1 MTNTPPNS
9 PEKYPLETVQ
19 TLAVKVYKEMRW
31 TGQSPEEIPETLRK
45 SLTLNEKAPETYRA
59 GISEAFPDIGPD
71 LAIAALKY
79 VLENFPTI
87 QALAA
92 VTKTKLPLEKKAIE
106 LGFGDR
112 VRETLQNGYDDPD
125 IKNDGEPMN

>member
-1 MTNTPPNS
+1 MTNTPPSS
-9 PEKYPLETVQ
+9 PGEYPLETVQ

-31 TGQSPEEIPETLRK
+31 TGQSPEEILETLRA
-45 SLTLNEKAPETYRA
+45 SLTLNEKDSETYRA
-59 GISEAFPDIGPD
+59 GLSEAFPDIGPD

-79 VLENFPTI
+79 VLENFATV

-92 VTKTKLPLEKKAIE
+92 VTRTKILPEKAIE

-112 VRETLQNGYDDPD
+112 VRETLQNGYIDPD
-125 IKNDGEPMN
+125 IENDGEPMN